1 MDEPRVRGAACSV
14 VIAVADA
21 VSTSVSVSSLPQR
34 LVPNSDCGSS
44 SFRALLHRSAQGAAP
59 EDEPTG
65 RGAARGVLV
74 ALSLFLIHQAN
85 GGVGVCGGIILRA
98 SGARASRR
106 WPEPGAGGLAR
117 GDGWA
122 AGVPKWTRRLGPGGG
137 SSSRFVTA
145 FSSSRGDWGPSLSH
159 CCCQVAPLWPNS
171 SDVYLRPNRKRST
184 LTR

>member
-74 ALSLFLIHQAN
+74 AHSLFMIHQAN
-85 GGVGVCGGIILRA
+85 GGVGVGVCGGIILRA
-98 SGARASRR
+98 SGAREGGRSPELGDSHARR
-106 WPEPGAGGLAR
+106 
-117 GDGWA
+117 DGWA

-145 FSSSRGDWGPSLSH
+145 FSSSRGGWGAEPLALLLPGGTA
-159 CCCQVAPLWPNS
+159 VAQLFRR
-171 SDVYLRPNRKRST
+171 LFKAQ
-184 LTR
+184 